1 MRVYH
6 FTRTSLAPITIPS
19 VVLSFAP
26 APRLVPHRTTLFSKE
41 VATELDTM
49 CIANAADLISQ
60 EEKEELIHRFDEQ
73 TEKMAFQIAKMQSV
87 VRLLKSEDDSHLE
100 EGDITNLK
108 DQIIA
113 TASGHIDE
121 SIAHLDDAQIRALK
135 GKIASTIKKEKEACP
150 HDSFMFNPV
159 PFMHMP

>member
-6 FTRTSLAPITIPS
+6 FTQTSLTPITIPS

-73 TEKMAFQIAKMQSV
+73 TEIMAAQIAKMQSV
-87 VRLLKSEDDSHLE
+87 VKVLKRGNDVHLE
-100 EGDITNLK
+100 DGDIINLK
-108 DQIIA
+108 NQIIS
-113 TASGHIDE
+113 TASGHIE
-121 SIAHLDDAQIRALK
+121 ETIAHLDDAQIRALK
-135 GKIASTIKKEKEACP
+135 GKIASTIEKEKEASSD
-150 HDSFMFNPV
+150 DSFMFNPV